1 MEHKLATA
9 EKKVLVELVKLV
21 QKQGL
26 EGENGGW
33 KDFLNSYD
41 KKFGSSL
48 SDPSRRTNDVLVAF
62 LSSFKKKEDVQLL
75 ARVLQ
80 CDANRNLIERFKLE
94 SPDKETPEQRLVRL
108 TITHPRFPIYY
119 AFPSHAEDWFVT
131 KTCKKQSKVMK
142 STRMLAIDCEMVTCV
157 DGSEAVVRV
166 GAVDRDL
173 KVVLDKFVKPSLP
186 VADYKTDITGVT
198 AEDLEK
204 ATLSVADIQKKLQ
217 RFLSK
222 GTILVGH
229 GLHNDLQVLKV
240 DHARVIDTS
249 LVFKYGSTN
258 NSRTPSLLN
267 LCKSVLDEELRMQGA
282 AHNCVHDAAA
292 AMKLVLAVVEKG
304 VETSI
309 PQTEEMLEFEKTTH
323 EAKKAS
329 LYLHRIPNNVPSQE
343 LRRVITGDFR
353 VEVKPPKKVGGY
365 YSAEVVFSSQE
376 EANQAFEKVDGD
388 IVKDTMGL
396 SQKMVEFKLSSGSV
410 SRLYVRKNV
419 KDGEVSDAKKRSNTE
434 ENNASSKRQK
444 RENDSEETRDEN
456 VNLGSSRGNICEDH
470 LKEIEELKEK
480 LKAKDEE
487 NEELKEKLKAK
498 ESEVEENEE
507 LKEKL
512 KAKEREVE
520 AQDKMITNLQKKL
533 KKK

>member
-26 EGENGGW
+26 EGDNGGW
-33 KDFLNSYD
+33 KEFLNSYD
-41 KKFGSSL
+41 KKLGSSL
-48 SDPSRRTNDVLVAF
+48 SDPSRRSNDVLVAF

-80 CDANRNLIERFKLE
+80 CDANRNLIEKFKQE
-94 SPDKETPEQRLVRL
+94 SPDKETPEQRLVRM
-108 TITHPRFPIYY
+108 TITHPRYPIYY

-131 KTCKKQSKVMK
+131 KSGNKQSKVIK
-142 STRMLAIDCEMVTCV
+142 STRMLAIDCEMVTCE

-186 VADYKTDITGVT
+186 VVDYKTEITGVT

-204 ATLSVADIQKKLQ
+204 ATLSVADIQKKLR

-249 LVFKYGSTN
+249 LVFKYSGAN
-258 NSRTPSLLN
+258 NSRIPSLLN
-267 LCKSVLDEELRMQGA
+267 LCKSVLDEELRMEGA

-304 VETSI
+304 VETLI
-309 PQTEEMLEFEKTTH
+309 PQTEQMLEVEKTIH

-329 LYLHRIPNNVPSQE
+329 LYLHKIPHNVPSQE
-343 LRRVITGDFR
+343 LRGVIMGDFK
-353 VEVKPPKKVGGY
+353 VDVKPPKKLGGY

-376 EANQAFEKVDGD
+376 EANEAFEKVDGD

-396 SQKMVEFKLSSGSV
+396 SQKMVQFKLNSGSV

-419 KDGEVSDAKKRSNTE
+419 QDGEEVSAKKRSNTE
-434 ENNASSKRQK
+434 EEKNVSCKRQK
-444 RENDSEETRDEN
+444 RENDSEETTREEN
-456 VNLGSSRGNICEDH
+456 GSSQGSICEDH
-470 LKEIEELKEK
+470 IKEIEELKEK
-480 LKAKDEE
+480 LKTTVEE

-498 ESEVEENEE
+498 DENEE

-520 AQDKMITNLQKKL
+520 AQDKMITNLKKKL